1 MRIQIHNF
9 QGRRHLGR
17 LMGAFTSI
25 DFKKGPSAPTS
36 FCWQQCLKGNLYPSF
51 ENTNESCTHQSKL
64 QIALEFE
71 TPWVYCTLS
80 KDAPVF
86 AEFSSELPIPVLTNP
101 RTKQTTKEQASSFL
115 KNPPKFG
122 NKEITSYRASL
133 WSERTRNE
141 LFGNLWIEL
150 QHQLNWNILHHRWS
164 VGLLHKLL
172 HTGYIFS
179 CLN

>member
-25 DFKKGPSAPTS
+25 DFEKGPSAPTS
-36 FCWQQCLKGNLYPSF
+36 FCWQQCLKGDLYPSF

-71 TPWVYCTLS
+71 TPWVYCTLF

-86 AEFSSELPIPVLTNP
+86 AEFSSEHPIPVLTNP

-133 WSERTRNE
+133 CIIKFFKDKTLVRLSNNQ
-141 LFGNLWIEL
+141 LF
-150 QHQLNWNILHHRWS
+150 
-164 VGLLHKLL
+164 
-172 HTGYIFS
+172 
-179 CLN
+179 